1 MGPALATA
9 FRTVDEKV
17 LRAARQDGK
26 DYGSTATVALCFAA
40 HRSLFVAHV
49 GDSRSVLSRCP
60 PSTPLKGF
68 LHWGAPL
75 AVRGACGRFAQRAV
89 QVPALHG
96 THGFCSWGPLMA
108 PGGCLHFVV
117 ERDQYH

>member
-1 MGPALATA
+1 MGPALASAFRYVDEKVLRAAQHQHVQPSVKKYNQCVRKLENELKAERAFIAGDTSGVGPALASA

-60 PSTPLKGF
+60 PG
-68 LHWGAPL
+68 
-75 AVRGACGRFAQRAV
+75 
-89 QVPALHG
+89 
-96 THGFCSWGPLMA
+96 
-108 PGGCLHFVV
+108 
-117 ERDQYH
+117 

>member
-1 MGPALATA
+1 MRSRIAKKKAGKWLSFRNDATFQDYRVYSSRKHVLDHTGNTSGVGPALASA

-40 HRSLFVAHV
+40 HRALFVAHV

-60 PSTPLKGF
+60 PQAGSSLEATSLF
-68 LHWGAPL
+68 E
-75 AVRGACGRFAQRAV
+75 AV
-89 QVPALHG
+89 Q
-96 THGFCSWGPLMA
+96 
-108 PGGCLHFVV
+108 
-117 ERDQYH
+117 